1 MKVFIK
7 IIFKFILFSSLI
19 KFISSG
25 YGVAD
30 KNETETETETEI
42 SPCLLTQ
49 PLKDIKDD
57 CYDENDK
64 KNDRKKCCYVE
75 VKFKYN
81 TFVSCYPV
89 DLESD
94 NIRDVIA
101 YLKEEYKVDS
111 KSIKIDC
118 YNSFIKISLILVIL
132 IFII

>member
-1 MKVFIK
+1 MKVFLK

-64 KNDRKKCCYVE
+64 KNDRQKCCYVE

>member
-7 IIFKFILFSSLI
+7 IIFQFILFSSLI

-64 KNDRKKCCYVE
+64 KNDRQKCCYVE

-81 TFVSCYPV
+81 TFISCYPV

>member
-7 IIFKFILFSSLI
+7 IIFQIILFSSLI

-49 PLKDIKDD
+49 PLKDIKED

-64 KNDRKKCCYVE
+64 KNDRQKCCYVE